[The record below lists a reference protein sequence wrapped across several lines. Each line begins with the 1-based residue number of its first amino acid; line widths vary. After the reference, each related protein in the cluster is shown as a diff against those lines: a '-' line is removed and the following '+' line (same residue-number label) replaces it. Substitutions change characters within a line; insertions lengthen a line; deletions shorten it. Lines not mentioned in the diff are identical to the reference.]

1 MKNVLIPI
9 KIIDSIM
16 ETNAVEEEIIDL
28 VFS

>member
-16 ETNAVEEEIIDL
+16 ETNAVEEEIN
-28 VFS
+28 